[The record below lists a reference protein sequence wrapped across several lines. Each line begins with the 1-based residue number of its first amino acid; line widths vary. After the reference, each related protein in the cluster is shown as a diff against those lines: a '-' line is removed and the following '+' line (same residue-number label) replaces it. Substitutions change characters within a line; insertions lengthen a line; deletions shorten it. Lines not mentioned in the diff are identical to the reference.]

1 MKNEVTLEMLQR
13 LCAELSASRP
23 STPRVSGG
31 SAPVPTFKSGLA
43 ISLGGLGTPETPI
56 EIDRLKSALAVM
68 TADVPRGAGKLYDP
82 DGNVSEQSWLI
93 VIWGIAS
100 LKWRCG
106 KEIAREWSRQSER
119 YTDEG
124 FEKAWSGYNPNHA
137 NPIRIGSLYE
147 LAKSRGYNGGL
158 DFYLEPV
165 VANPARYKLLG
176 AAEIDALPPTSWRV
190 KKIFPS
196 SGLGAI
202 YGASGS
208 GKSFLTID
216 LAAAIAE
223 GAKWFGYKTVASPVV
238 YVMLEGQGGLA
249 NRKRAWENVN
259 KRSLPADLKVVIDP
273 FQLTEK
279 QDLADL
285 IAVIPPQATIFID
298 TLNRAAPT
306 LDENASKE
314 MGIVLQAA
322 ETLQRSS
329 GGLVIIVHHTG
340 KDASR
345 GMRGHSSLFAAMDG
359 AIEVTRNQNG
369 RHWSVAKSK
378 DGEDGKEVAFRLVTH
393 SLGKDSDGEAITS
406 CSVERDTGKVFS
418 KPPPTGKRQQQ
429 ALKVAKSE
437 LAKSTTHGMGGSSAS
452 TQCVKVED
460 LIPVVAATLTTTDK
474 NKRTNEAKKVLNSLI
489 DGDHLESGLD
499 VAENG
504 WCWLPA

>member
-13 LCAELSASRP
+13 LSAELSASRP

-31 SAPVPTFKSGLA
+31 AAPVPTFKSSLA
-43 ISLGGLGTPETPI
+43 ISLGGLVTPETPI
-56 EIDRLKSALAVM
+56 EIAKLKGALALM
-68 TADVPRGAGKLYDP
+68 TADVPRGSGKLYDP
-82 DGNVSEQSWLI
+82 DGKVLEQNWLI
-93 VIWGIAS
+93 VIWGVAS
-100 LKWRCG
+100 LKWQCG

-124 FEKAWSGYNPNHA
+124 FEKAWSDYNPNHR

-147 LAKSRGYNGGL
+147 LAKSRGWRGGN
-158 DFYLEPV
+158 DFHHEPV

-190 KKIFPS
+190 KKLFPS

-249 NRKRAWENVN
+249 NRKRAWEEA
-259 KRSLPADLKVVIDP
+259 KGRTLPTDLKVVIDP
-273 FQLTEK
+273 FQLAEM
-279 QDLADL
+279 QDLSDL
-285 IAVIPPQATIFID
+285 IAVIPRGATVFID

-306 LDENASKE
+306 ADENSSKD
-314 MGIVLQAA
+314 MGLILQSA
-322 ETLQRSS
+322 EILQRSS
-329 GGLVIIVHHTG
+329 EGLVIIVHHTG
-340 KDASR
+340 KDTSK

-359 AIEVTRNQNG
+359 AIEVTRDQTG

-393 SLGKDSDGEAITS
+393 SLGKDSDGEQITS
-406 CSVERDTGKVFS
+406 CSVERDSGKVFS

-460 LIPVVAATLTTTDK
+460 LIPVIAATLTTTDK
-474 NKRTNEAKKVLNSLI
+474 NKRTNEAKKVLDSLI
-489 DGDHLESGLD
+489 HGNHLESGLD
-499 VAENG
+499 AAKDG
-504 WCWLPA
+504 WCWFPA